1 MITVFSSS
9 GCLRCRIVKNHLQSL
24 GLAYTEHD
32 IKTEEGKAA
41 FLPFYHANRS
51 RVQRDGQGI
60 FFPIVQDGATIV
72 QDAGPSLAWFVA
84 GRELAEIIRP
94 NNLGHG
100 WSGGL
105 AIRNYGDKLDT
116 AFLDVVRLMKNG
128 GLHIE
133 AESGGENPSLLGA
146 LLAETLLDRLIFRM
160 PCPGTDDATERS
172 LSVAAA
178 APGLDVRVLLD
189 LAAFPSS
196 DGMPDKGAVAEA
208 ARIIREATGNARI
221 PCTVIHSSAG
231 GINLLPYRTA
241 IRRWLAAA
249 EVA

>member
-1 MITVFSSS
+1 MITVFSST

-32 IKTEEGKAA
+32 IKTEEGQAA
-41 FLPFYHANRS
+41 FLPFYRANRS
-51 RVQRDGQGI
+51 RVLRDGQGI
-60 FFPIVQDGATIV
+60 FFPIV

-84 GRELAEIIRP
+84 GRELADIIRP

-105 AIRNYGDKLDT
+105 VIRDYGNKLDT

-133 AESGGENPSLLGA
+133 AESCGENPSLLGA

-160 PCPGTDDATERS
+160 PCPGTDGATARS
-172 LSVAAA
+172 LSAAAA

-196 DGMPDKGAVAEA
+196 DGLPDKSSVAEA

-221 PCTVIHSSAG
+221 PCTIIHSSAG